1 MRARKY
7 NKRIE
12 VWQTA
17 NVSDGYGGNTVT
29 TSLVNNSWCKLITNE
44 KANYRDTDFGETET
58 YDRLIIQLRKRKDLV
73 YNSKTNFF
81 KYRGVDY
88 SMISDPIN
96 IGFED
101 REIQITLTRIL

>member
-17 NVSDGYGGNTVT
+17 NVSDGFGGNTAT
-29 TSLVNNSWCKLITNE
+29 PSLVNNSWCKLITNE

-73 YNSKTNFF
+73 YNSKINFF
-81 KYRGVDY
+81 KYRGVEY
-88 SMISDPIN
+88 SMISEPIN